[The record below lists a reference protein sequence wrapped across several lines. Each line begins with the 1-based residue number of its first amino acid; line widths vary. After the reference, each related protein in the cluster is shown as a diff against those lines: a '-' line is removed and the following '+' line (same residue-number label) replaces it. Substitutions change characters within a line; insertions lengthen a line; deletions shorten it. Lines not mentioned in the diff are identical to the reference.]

1 MYVLRFDMRAPVTSP
16 ASIAELY
23 RAAVD
28 MVAWGEA
35 NGCVSAMVSE
45 HHTSSDNYLPSP
57 LVLAAGFATRTRT
70 LPIAIGA
77 ILLNMY
83 DPVKL
88 AEDMAVLDILSGS
101 RVSYIIGLGYRA
113 EEYAMFGVPMA
124 HRTAVIEEKIQAL
137 LQALSGQRFEYQG
150 RTVQVRP
157 TPQSARGIAI
167 AYGGHSKAAA
177 RRAGRFGLDFYANGG
192 SPDLMDIYAD
202 AARSAGKT
210 VGKVIVPVPGSAQ
223 CVFLAQDLDRA
234 WNEIGPYMLHDIKMY
249 REWEGEDRT
258 AVTSYATS
266 IDEIRE
272 EQGPYRIVTP
282 DQALDMIST
291 SGPLMMSPL
300 VGGCPPEHGWAS
312 LHLLAEKVLP
322 RLAPVAV

>member
-1 MYVLRFDMRAPVTSP
+1 MYVLRFDMRAPATSA

-45 HHTSSDNYLPSP
+45 HHSSSDNYLPSP

-88 AEDMAVLDILSGS
+88 AEDMAVLDILSEG

-113 EEYAMFGVPMA
+113 EEYAMFGVSMA
-124 HRTAVIEEKIQAL
+124 NRTAVIEEKIQAL
-137 LQALSGQRFEYQG
+137 LQALSGQQFVYQG
-150 RTVQVRP
+150 RNVQVTP
-157 TPQSARGIAI
+157 TPRAARGIAI

-177 RRAGRFGLDFYANGG
+177 RAGRFGLDFYANGG
-192 SPDLMDIYAD
+192 SPELVDIYTQ
-202 AARSAGKT
+202 AALSAGKA
-210 VGKVIVPVPGSAQ
+210 VGNAIVPAPDSAQ
-223 CVFLAQDLDRA
+223 CVFVAQNLDRA

-249 REWEGEDRT
+249 RQWEGEDST
-258 AVTSYATS
+258 AVTSYATN

-272 EQGPYRIVTP
+272 ESGPYRIVTP
-282 DQALDMIST
+282 DQALEMIT
-291 SGPLMMSPL
+291 TTGPLMMSPL
-300 VGGCPPEHGWAS
+300 VGGCPPQHGWAS

-322 RLAPVAV
+322 RLAAR

>member
-1 MYVLRFDMRAPVTSP
+1 MYVLRFDMRAPATSA

-45 HHTSSDNYLPSP
+45 HHSSSDNYLPSP

-70 LPIAIGA
+70 LPTAIGA

-88 AEDMAVLDILSGS
+88 AEDMAVLDILSEG

-113 EEYAMFGVPMA
+113 EEYAMFGVSMA
-124 HRTAVIEEKIQAL
+124 NRTAVIEEKIQAL
-137 LQALSGQRFEYQG
+137 LQALSGQQFVYQG
-150 RTVQVRP
+150 RNVQVTP
-157 TPQSARGIAI
+157 TPRAARGIAI

-192 SPDLMDIYAD
+192 SPELVDIYTQ
-202 AARSAGKT
+202 AALSAGKA
-210 VGKVIVPVPGSAQ
+210 VGNAIVPAPDSAQ
-223 CVFLAQDLDRA
+223 CVFVAQNLDRA

-249 REWEGEDRT
+249 RQWEGEDST
-258 AVTSYATS
+258 AVTSYATN

-272 EQGPYRIVTP
+272 ESGPYRIVTP
-282 DQALDMIST
+282 DQALEMIT
-291 SGPLMMSPL
+291 TTGPLMMSPL
-300 VGGCPPEHGWAS
+300 VGGCPPQHGWAS

-322 RLAPVAV
+322 RLAAR